1 MHNQMYQMHNQ
12 MPIPQMPIPPQPFR
26 SIEKYESIE
35 SKFESK
41 LESKFNMYERQ
52 IDQLFEFAYQS
63 KDEIHVLF
71 EMKDQMS
78 NMSKSIDIIDSRINI
93 SELKQY
99 KECIVNY
106 YHLELE
112 NKKRM
117 VVIEFYQCL
126 IFIVQIIIIGALCLF
141 FYRL

>member
-1 MHNQMYQMHNQ
+1 MDYQMHHHHQ
-12 MPIPQMPIPPQPFR
+12 IPIPQMPVPPIPFR

-35 SKFESK
+35 SKLESK

-71 EMKDQMS
+71 KMKDKMT
-78 NMSKSIDIIDSRINI
+78 KSIEILDTNINV

-99 KECIVNY
+99 KECILNY
-106 YHLELE
+106 YQLELE

-117 VVIEFYQCL
+117 GVIEFYQCL
-126 IFIVQIIIIGALCLF
+126 LFIVQIIMIALCVF
-141 FYRL
+141 FYTL

>member
-1 MHNQMYQMHNQ
+1 MDCQMYNVPQ
-12 MPIPQMPIPPQPFR
+12 MPQPPQMPIPFR
-26 SIEKYESIE
+26 SIEIN
-35 SKFESK
+35 ESK

-71 EMKDQMS
+71 KMKDKMTKSIEIIESTMS
-78 NMSKSIDIIDSRINI
+78 NINM

-99 KECIVNY
+99 KECIINY
-106 YHLELE
+106 YQLEIE

-117 VVIEFYQCL
+117 VVIEFYQSL
-126 IFIVQIIIIGALCLF
+126 LFIIQIIIIIALWLF
-141 FYRL
+141 YKLVYKLV